1 MQDKKLGKTSSLT
14 DKNSRKKESKSTNP
28 KASPANQ
35 SAPSKEQQEVEWRR
49 TTLDIRAEYAEKL
62 KALSFMGNLSIKDI
76 VDKIFENFF
85 SSQKDLFPTSID
97 FLHKK
102 QAELIEELFKE
113 TSK

>member
-1 MQDKKLGKTSSLT
+1 MQDKKLENTASHIG
-14 DKNSRKKESKSTNP
+14 KNSRKKEG
-28 KASPANQ
+28 KASAANQ
-35 SAPSKEQQEVEWRR
+35 TFSSKEQQEVEWRR

-62 KALSFMGNLSIKDI
+62 KALSFIGNLSIKDI